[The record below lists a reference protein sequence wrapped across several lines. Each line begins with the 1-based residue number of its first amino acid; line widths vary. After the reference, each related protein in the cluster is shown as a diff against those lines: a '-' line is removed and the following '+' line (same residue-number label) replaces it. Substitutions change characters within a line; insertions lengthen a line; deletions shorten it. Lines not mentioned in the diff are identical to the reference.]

1 MKVINADKLRP
12 YLIEIIRLFIILFV
26 IYVFNNFASS
36 LPFVSSVTI
45 FNDNILLTEVL
56 SFIMTLIA
64 CFIIYEFGKRSFVYV
79 EEMVVILPQAGVIH
93 SYLVY
98 LAVIIT
104 AYFSGLGLFVKTLG
118 SDWLWS
124 YNILF
129 IAFSLFYISKIILIF
144 YKNSHKISSDIF
156 DAVAGDIIKK

>member
-1 MKVINADKLRP
+1 MKVINVDKLRP
-12 YLIEIIRLFIILFV
+12 YLIEIIRLLIILLV
-26 IYVFNNFASS
+26 IYIFNNFASS
-36 LPFVSSVTI
+36 LPFVSNVAI

-56 SFIMTLIA
+56 SFIMMLIA
-64 CFIIYEFGKRSFVYV
+64 CFIIYEFGKRSFAYV
-79 EEMVVILPQAGVIH
+79 EEMVVIIPEAGRIH
-93 SYLVY
+93 SYIVY

-104 AYFSGLGLFVKTLG
+104 AYFSGLNLFLKTLG

-124 YNILF
+124 YNIAF

-156 DAVAGDIIKK
+156 DAVAGDAIKK